1 LNLLLTFARAY
12 PGRSAAML
20 GCLVLAALAEGIGLS
35 SMMPLLEIIT
45 RSEGAG
51 PVEIDGQGSTLER
64 IVVQILASFGLS
76 PTVGALLSLIVA
88 GICVRAVLVLIAQ
101 RQVGYTVAHVATDL
115 RLAFI
120 RALLAARWPY
130 YVAQP
135 TGMLANAFATE
146 AQRAAQAY
154 LHGATLSAFAIQSVL
169 YLCVAAAVSWSATL
183 AALMVGTLSM
193 LILNRLV
200 RITRKAGNKQTV
212 LLNELLARLTDVLY
226 AVKPLKAMA
235 REQLVGP
242 LLEKETQRLNK
253 ALRRQVLSKEALRA
267 LQEPLLVTAMSGGLY
282 ITTLYWTIPIDSVI
296 LLALLFIKGLSNLNR
311 VQKQYQMMAGAESAY
326 WSLRRTID
334 RSEDQRE
341 AIPGTEPPELHREIA
356 LDDVTFS
363 YGDRNILEHASMRIP
378 IGEVTALIGPSG
390 AGKTSIADLIIGLVV
405 ASDGVVRVDSTPIE
419 RLDLGNWRRSVGYV
433 PQEGMLL
440 HESVFL
446 NVTLGDPDL
455 TESDVK
461 KALRSAGAWEF
472 VEKLPEGMHTEL
484 GERGARIS
492 GGQRQRIALARA
504 LAHSPRVLIL
514 DEATAALDKQSE
526 AAVCETVRRL
536 RGEMTLLVIS
546 HQPAILETADRI
558 YRLEDGRI
566 TRADDR
572 SGLSRHGEAL
582 L

>member
-1 LNLLLTFARAY
+1 
-12 PGRSAAML
+12 ML
-20 GCLVLAALAEGIGLS
+20 SCLVLAALAEGIGLS

-45 RSEGAG
+45 RSEGGG

-64 IVVQILASFGLS
+64 IVVRILASFGLS

-282 ITTLYWTIPIDSVI
+282 ITMLYWTIPIDSVI

-334 RSEDQRE
+334 RSEDQQE
-341 AIPGTEPPELHREIA
+341 AIPGTAPPELHREIA

-378 IGEVTALIGPSG
+378 VGEVTALIGPSG

-446 NVTLGDPDL
+446 NVTLGDPEL

-472 VEKLPEGMHTEL
+472 VEQLPEGMHTEL